1 MERHNEK
8 CYGQIIQN
16 DMRNITDF
24 FAETIGIALLL
35 SCSSSSSKA
44 VEEKGGLLWEI
55 SGNGLEQSSY
65 LFGTAHGGSFIA
77 ATYILDSIPSFEE
90 AFSSVTQ
97 FIGESYSS
105 SGNQNLMLMDSTYA
119 ELLDEEDLAILDTV
133 MLKYLNRSS
142 DKIKIK
148 PSFLT
153 RLISEKKRFILVQEK
168 MRAKLYAEKY
178 LDLRDIDELVY
189 VSEEPMD
196 ITLQKRAIKK
206 GYDIIGLDN
215 RINFQFDTTD
225 DSLTLTQQAEHMISI
240 FKNNQLDE
248 LIRVSLKL
256 PLIDSLNDAYY
267 EQDLDQIEHIS
278 IKLFS
283 DSLNYGDIQRELLFE
298 RNFKWMEHITS
309 LIREQPSFI
318 AVGVRHLPG
327 ENGLIDLLRKEGHTV
342 VPL

>member
-1 MERHNEK
+1 MMAV
-8 CYGQIIQN
+8 II
-16 DMRNITDF
+16 TLTF
-24 FAETIGIALLL
+24 
-35 SCSSSSSKA
+35 SCSSET
-44 VEEKGGLLWEI
+44 VEKKRGLLWKI
-55 SGNGLEQSSY
+55 SGNGLDQSSY

-77 ATYILDSIPSFEE
+77 ATYILDSIPCFEE

-133 MLKYLNRSS
+133 LLKYLNAPS
-142 DKIKIK
+142 DKIKFK

-153 RLISEKKRFILVQEK
+153 RIILGKIRYKSVQE
-168 MRAKLYAEKY
+168 MMMAKLKAKKY
-178 LDLRDIDELVY
+178 TDLRDIDELVFI
-189 VSEEPMD
+189 SDEPMD
-196 ITLQKRAIKK
+196 ITLQKKGIKK

-215 RINFQFDTTD
+215 RINFQFDTTNE
-225 DSLTLTQQAEHMISI
+225 SLTLTQQAEHMISI
-240 FKNNQLDE
+240 FKNNQLDD
-248 LIRVSLKL
+248 LIRASLEL
-256 PLIDSLNDAYY
+256 PLIDSLKDAYY

-278 IKLFS
+278 IKLYS

-298 RNFKWMEHITS
+298 RNFKWMEHIPS

-327 ENGLIDLLRKEGHTV
+327 ENGLIDLLRKEGYTV